1 VLSATQIRNKIVSS
15 FPVSWLISQSK
26 KIRLPGFYGIPLYD
40 VIHFFY
46 QQVQRVGLTERTSAI
61 SFNFIMAIPPMVIFL
76 FTLIPYLPISKAF
89 IHQLYELIREI
100 IPGKTN
106 YQPII
111 DFLNDFLTHQRYGL
125 LSVGFLL
132 ALYYSSNAMAGI
144 MRAFDKNY
152 IGFRKRSFWE
162 AKKTALQLTLI
173 LFLLMITSLL
183 LLIMQGAILK
193 WIVPSA
199 LARSIIINARWVVIV
214 LLFLSSISF
223 IYRHAP
229 FVYKKWR
236 LVNPGSILAT
246 TLMVFFLILFSYWV
260 KHFSTYNKLYGSIG
274 SLLLLMLL
282 VYFNSLVLLIGFEL
296 NVSISSLKHE
306 AEEGEKLAADTA
318 MSNKSVP

>member
-1 VLSATQIRNKIVSS
+1 VLSVTQIRHKIISS
-15 FPVSWLISQSK
+15 FPISWLISQSK

-46 QQVQRVGLTERTSAI
+46 QQVRRVGLTERTSAI
-61 SFNFIMAIPPMVIFL
+61 SFNFIMAIPPMIIFL
-76 FTLIPYLPISKAF
+76 FTLIPYLPISRAL
-89 IHQLYELIREI
+89 IHQLYELIRDI
-100 IPGKTN
+100 IPGEKN

-111 DFLNDFLTHQRYGL
+111 NFLNDFLTHQRYGL

-152 IGFRKRSFWE
+152 IIFRKRSFWE
-162 AKKTALQLTLI
+162 AKKTAMQLTLI
-173 LFLLMITSLL
+173 LFLLMIVSLV

-193 WIVPSA
+193 WIIRSA
-199 LARSIIINARWVVIV
+199 LLRDIILNVRWVIII

-229 FVYKKWR
+229 FVHKRWR

-246 TLMVFFLILFSYWV
+246 TLMVFFMFLFSYWV

-296 NVSISSLKHE
+296 NVSINSLKHE
-306 AEEGEKLAADTA
+306 AEEREKIAAEAATPDKAVT
-318 MSNKSVP
+318 